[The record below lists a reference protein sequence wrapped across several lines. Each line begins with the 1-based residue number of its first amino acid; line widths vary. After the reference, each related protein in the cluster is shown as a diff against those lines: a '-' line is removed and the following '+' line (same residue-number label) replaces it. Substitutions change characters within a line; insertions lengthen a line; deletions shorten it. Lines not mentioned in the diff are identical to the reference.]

1 MANIAFASNNIAHW
15 PLSVSSAEAGT
26 FDSTRVPYSFKLIR
40 FQTIN
45 SPMFT
50 PVPGDTSWV
59 HFRTHF
65 TNVAFLDGT
74 TLINAYDAN
83 ANLLFSAVKP
93 ESFDDPVFTLQLHH
107 EAGTISVVSTV
118 PVNEGLVNQIDF
130 KYTAAVGSLT
140 VEAYVNGALGA
151 SATIANNT
159 GGYGSVASLTIGAI
173 WTGANPTD
181 YQNFSEFLVTDVDS
195 RNARINLLRATASGG
210 ETDWIGDATH
220 LGDDDPTSGMTTTT
234 VEQRQT
240 VDLSAYVGAQNISNV
255 IVASQSYAGANG
267 PQNIRHTVRM
277 STVNYDSLADI
288 PIADVLQYELT
299 NFQINPATSLPW
311 VGTDLAT
318 MEIGFISKT

>member
-159 GGYGSVASLTIGAI
+159 GGYGSVASLTIGA
-173 WTGANPTD
+173 T
-181 YQNFSEFLVTDVDS
+181 

-277 STVNYDSLADI
+277 STVNYDSPADI